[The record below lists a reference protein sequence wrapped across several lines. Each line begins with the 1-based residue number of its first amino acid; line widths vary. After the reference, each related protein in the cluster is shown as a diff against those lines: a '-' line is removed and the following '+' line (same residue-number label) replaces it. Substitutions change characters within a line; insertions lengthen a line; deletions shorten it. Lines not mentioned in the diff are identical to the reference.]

1 MPLDDNVKT
10 SVVSTTQFME
20 WYYKSIR
27 QLTSDMQAGNFT
39 QNSLNS
45 MDVLVSNWDTMKS
58 INHNNLAYYELMGS

>member
-1 MPLDDNVKT
+1 
-10 SVVSTTQFME
+10 ME